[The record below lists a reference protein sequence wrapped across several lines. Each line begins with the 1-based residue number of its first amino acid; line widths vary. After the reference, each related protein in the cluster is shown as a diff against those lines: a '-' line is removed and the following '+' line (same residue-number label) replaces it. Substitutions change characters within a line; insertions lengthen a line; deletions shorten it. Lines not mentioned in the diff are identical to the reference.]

1 MSEIFLEN
9 TVISMYIYYPNLD
22 NQYSLIT
29 QTTVILIN
37 LANITV
43 ARLMQGFLHYYS
55 CYRVYSCR
63 CTQIKNNFQLSQSVT
78 SRTNRFQFFFLVLKY
93 TIEQVLKHCCLLEG
107 VHITIFF
114 YTYKN
119 IYFKSVKIVK
129 IRLYHKGYLLNTC

>member
-63 CTQIKNNFQLSQSVT
+63 CTQIKNNLSKSVT
-78 SRTNRFQFFFLVLKY
+78 SRTNRLQFFFFSFKIHY
-93 TIEQVLKHCCLLEG
+93 WTSIKALLSVRG
-107 VHITIFF
+107 GFISQFFFIHIK
-114 YTYKN
+114 TY
-119 IYFKSVKIVK
+119 FESVKIVK